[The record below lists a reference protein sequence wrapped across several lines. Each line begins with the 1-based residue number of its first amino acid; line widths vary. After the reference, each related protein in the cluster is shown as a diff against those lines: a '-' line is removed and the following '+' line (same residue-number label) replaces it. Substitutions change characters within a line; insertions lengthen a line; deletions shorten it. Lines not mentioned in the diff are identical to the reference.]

1 MPPALLRCPG
11 MKLRT
16 RLHLLVTGVTLVWV
30 IVLVAAEVQV
40 TQSRAREEIEA
51 ANQVA
56 TQLLGR
62 LVNIY
67 WRAGGTQI
75 VADFLTQLGHVRSND
90 IVLTYPGGPVLYHS
104 PPASYKAGRYAPA
117 WFAHLLVP
125 RIPRYTFPLPSGVEL
140 IVQAEPSRGIL
151 DGWDAIT
158 RVLAVAAAMLVI
170 VNGLAFW
177 IVERAVAPVVIEQ
190 RLEEERRLIAHELH
204 DEFGQSVTAIR
215 SLAQAIVG
223 QSSQPSM
230 QDAARLISD
239 EAARLYDAMHGL
251 IPRLAP
257 AAPDALSLSE
267 ALEGLVRD
275 LQRRHPAVMLSL
287 RHELPFNPSPGA
299 ALAAYRVAQE
309 GLNNALRHAHA
320 SHIEIELRAEP
331 RSLTVTVTDDGVGL
345 EEDWSRPG
353 HYGLSGLRDRV
364 THLGGTLTLR
374 NHGQRGALLAAE
386 IPLAG
391 LGASA

>member
-1 MPPALLRCPG
+1 

-16 RLHLLVTGVTLVWV
+16 RLHLVVTGITIVWV
-30 IVLVAAEVQV
+30 IVLVATEVQV
-40 TQSRAREEIEA
+40 TRARAREEIDA

-67 WRAGGTQI
+67 WRVGGTQI
-75 VADFLTQLGHVRSND
+75 VTDFLTQLGHVRSND

-104 PPASYKAGRYAPA
+104 PPATYKAGRAAPA

-125 RIPRYTFPLPSGVEL
+125 SIPRYTFPLPSGVEL

-158 RVLAVAAAMLVI
+158 RLLLVAAVMLLI

-177 IVERAVAPVVIEQ
+177 IVERAVAPVVIER
-190 RLEEERRLIAHELH
+190 RLDEERRLIAHELH

-223 QSSQPSM
+223 QSSQPPM
-230 QDAARLISD
+230 QEAARLISE

-257 AAPDALSLSE
+257 AALETVSFSE

-275 LQRRHPAVMLSL
+275 LQKRHPSVMLTL
-287 RHELPFNPSPGA
+287 RHELAIHPGPGVS
-299 ALAAYRVAQE
+299 LAAYRVVQE
-309 GLNNALRHAHA
+309 GLINALRHANA
-320 SHIEIELRAEP
+320 SHVDVEVRAE
-331 RSLTVTVTDDGVGL
+331 RGRLTVTVTDDGVGL
-345 EEDWSRPG
+345 PEDWSQPG
-353 HYGLSGLRDRV
+353 HYGLRGLGERV
-364 THLGGTLTLR
+364 DHLGGKLTLR
-374 NHGQRGALLAAE
+374 KHGGGGTLLAAE
-386 IPLAG
+386 IPLARTPRVN
-391 LGASA
+391 A

>member
-1 MPPALLRCPG
+1 MRPLP

-16 RLHLLVTGVTLVWV
+16 RLHLVLTGLTIVWA
-30 IVLVAAEVQV
+30 IVLVASEVQLTRSRIREDV
-40 TQSRAREEIEA
+40 QS

-56 TQLLGR
+56 IQLLGR
-62 LVNIY
+62 LVNVY
-67 WRAGGTQI
+67 GLMGGTRT
-75 VADFLTQLGHVRSND
+75 VTDFLTHLGHVRSND
-90 IVLTYPGGPVLYHS
+90 IVLTYPGGPVLYRS
-104 PPASYKAGRYAPA
+104 PPATYKEGQYAPA
-117 WFAHLLVP
+117 WFEHLVAPNL
-125 RIPRYTFPLPSGVEL
+125 PRYVFPLPSGVEL
-140 IVQAEPSRGIL
+140 IVRPAPSRGIL
-151 DGWDAIT
+151 DGWEAIT
-158 RVLAVAAAMLVI
+158 RLLALAGGMLLI

-230 QDAARLISD
+230 QEAARLISQ

-257 AAPDALSLSE
+257 GALDTLSLSD

-275 LQRRHPAVMLSL
+275 LQSRHPAVMLTL
-287 RHELPFNPSPGA
+287 RHEMACDPGPGVS
-299 ALAAYRVAQE
+299 LAAYRVVQE
-309 GLNNALRHAHA
+309 GLVNALRHAQA
-320 SHIEIELRAEP
+320 SHIEVELRAE
-331 RSLTVTVTDDGVGL
+331 RRRLTVTVTDDGVGL
-345 EEDWSRPG
+345 PEDWSQPG
-353 HYGLSGLRDRV
+353 HYGLRGLGDRV
-364 THLGGTLTLR
+364 GHLGGKLTLR
-374 NHGQRGALLAAE
+374 SRGPRGTRLAAE

-391 LGASA
+391 LRQVSA

>member
-1 MPPALLRCPG
+1 

-16 RLHLLVTGVTLVWV
+16 RLHLVVTGLTIVWA
-30 IVLVAAEVQV
+30 IVLVASDVQL
-40 TQSRAREEIEA
+40 TRSRIREDILA

-75 VADFLTQLGHVRSND
+75 VTDFLTQLGHVRSND

-104 PPASYKAGRYAPA
+104 PPATYKAGRYAPA
-117 WFAHLLVP
+117 WFAHLLAP
-125 RIPRYTFPLPSGVEL
+125 RIPRYTFPLPSGDEL
-140 IVQAEPSRGIL
+140 IVQAAPSRAIL

-158 RVLAVAAAMLVI
+158 RLLAIAAVMLLI

-223 QSSQPSM
+223 QSSQPPM
-230 QDAARLISD
+230 QEAARLISE

-257 AAPDALSLSE
+257 AAADALSLSE

-275 LQRRHPAVMLSL
+275 LQSRHPAVMLTL
-287 RHELPFNPSPGA
+287 KHELAGHPGPGVS
-299 ALAAYRVAQE
+299 LAAYRVVQE
-309 GLNNALRHAHA
+309 GLINALRHAHA
-320 SHIEIELRAEP
+320 SRIDVELRAEN
-331 RSLTVTVTDDGVGL
+331 RSLTVMVTDDGVGL
-345 EEDWSRPG
+345 PQDWSQPG
-353 HYGLSGLRDRV
+353 HYGLRGLDDRLAQ
-364 THLGGTLTLR
+364 LGGKLTLSS
-374 NHGQRGALLAAE
+374 HGSRGTLLAAE

-391 LGASA
+391 LSQGGA

>member
-1 MPPALLRCPG
+1 

-16 RLHLLVTGVTLVWV
+16 RLHLVVTGLTIVWV
-30 IVLVAAEVQV
+30 IILVASEVQL
-40 TQSRAREEIEA
+40 TRSRIREDILS

-56 TQLLGR
+56 IQLFGR
-62 LVNIY
+62 LVNVYGLI
-67 WRAGGTQI
+67 GGTRA
-75 VADFLTQLGHVRSND
+75 VTEFLTQLGHVRSND

-104 PPASYKAGRYAPA
+104 PPATYKAGHYAPA
-117 WFAHLLVP
+117 WFAQLVAP
-125 RIPRYTFPLPSGVEL
+125 KIPRYVFPLPSGL
-140 IVQAEPSRGIL
+140 QIIVQAAPSRGIV

-158 RVLAVAAAMLVI
+158 RLLAIAAVMLLI

-215 SLAQAIVG
+215 SLEQAIVG
-223 QSSQPSM
+223 QSNQPPM
-230 QDAARLISD
+230 QEAARLISE

-275 LQRRHPAVMLSL
+275 LQRRHPSVMLTL
-287 RHELPFNPSPGA
+287 RHELPCNPGA
-299 ALAAYRVAQE
+299 AVALAAYRVAQE
-309 GLNNALRHAHA
+309 GLSNALRHAHA
-320 SHIEIELRAEP
+320 SHIEVELRSEP
-331 RSLTVTVTDDGVGL
+331 HSLTVTVTDDGVGL
-345 EEDWSRPG
+345 PEDWSRPG

-364 THLGGTLTLR
+364 SHLGGKLTLR
-374 NHGQRGALLAAE
+374 DHGQRGTLLAAE
-386 IPLAG
+386 LPLAG
-391 LGASA
+391 RGVSA